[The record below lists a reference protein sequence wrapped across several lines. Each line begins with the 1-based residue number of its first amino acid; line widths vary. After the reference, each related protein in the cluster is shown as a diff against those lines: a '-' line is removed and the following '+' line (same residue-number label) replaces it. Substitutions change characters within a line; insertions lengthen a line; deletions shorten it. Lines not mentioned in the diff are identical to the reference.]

1 MVFGM
6 FVCLIPAESPGG
18 PLVSGRVARGGYLS
32 GPHTEVSWAR
42 SSGDASPIFM
52 GGERKENVNTT
63 VVITAQDPPWR
74 SLSRAE
80 VDVTAYKH
88 SSFLKKI

>member
-63 VVITAQDPPWR
+63 WR